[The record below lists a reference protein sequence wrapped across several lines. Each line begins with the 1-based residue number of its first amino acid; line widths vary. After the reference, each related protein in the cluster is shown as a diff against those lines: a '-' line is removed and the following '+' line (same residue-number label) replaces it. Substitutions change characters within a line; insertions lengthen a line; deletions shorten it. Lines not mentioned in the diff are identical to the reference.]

1 MSMLYHTT
9 NNVGQYGMVVLYW
22 LVIQNF
28 IQSVILKKLIKNMV
42 PEFVAIIPYFTV
54 WCKINKNTNDVIMDQ
69 WSLNFKYFVNKLID
83 FYFFHLWWY
92 IFLYSISIVIIITN
106 CNKIIEIRQ
115 YHTSKRTQKRSFML
129 INYYIDICQYSY
141 VIKIQKII

>member
-1 MSMLYHTT
+1 MSMLFHIT

-28 IQSVILKKLIKNMV
+28 IQFVILKKLIKNMV

-69 WSLNFKYFVNKLID
+69 WSL
-83 FYFFHLWWY
+83 
-92 IFLYSISIVIIITN
+92 
-106 CNKIIEIRQ
+106 
-115 YHTSKRTQKRSFML
+115 
-129 INYYIDICQYSY
+129 
-141 VIKIQKII
+141 

>member
-54 WCKINKNTNDVIMDQ
+54 WCKINKNTNDRYYG

-141 VIKIQKII
+141 IIKIQKII

>member
-1 MSMLYHTT
+1 MLFHIT

-28 IQSVILKKLIKNMV
+28 IQFVILKKLIKNMV

-69 WSLNFKYFVNKLID
+69 WSL
-83 FYFFHLWWY
+83 
-92 IFLYSISIVIIITN
+92 
-106 CNKIIEIRQ
+106 
-115 YHTSKRTQKRSFML
+115 
-129 INYYIDICQYSY
+129 
-141 VIKIQKII
+141 